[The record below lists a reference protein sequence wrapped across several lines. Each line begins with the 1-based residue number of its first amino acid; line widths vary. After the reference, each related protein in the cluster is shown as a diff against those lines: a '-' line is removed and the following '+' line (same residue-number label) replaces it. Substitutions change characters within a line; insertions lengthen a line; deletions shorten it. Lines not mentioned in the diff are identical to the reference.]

1 MIYDID
7 VEQTAFVLHKCDNQN
22 YTDIIAQK
30 HFMLRYFPC
39 FEEGIFH

>member
-1 MIYDID
+1 MLNKQLSFYTSVIIK
-7 VEQTAFVLHKCDNQN
+7 T
-22 YTDIIAQK
+22 TDIIAQK